1 MLTNC
6 WAIELNP
13 TKHIHVPNG
22 LCTQPLM
29 AFLEKKREMCN
40 ERSTEM
46 LRMSSLIRMFG
57 IAILVLLMGAA
68 AAVAQSNQ
76 DTGSVKIHVSPKQAY
91 VFVDGN
97 AIRDG
102 NQTIVLSPGKHMI
115 GVYNYG
121 YTPKMQSVDVV
132 AGQRTILHVAL
143 QQMGEKVKGPFGDIE
158 LKGHPRAAVLLNG
171 TTPSYFVGHVD
182 EFDNN
187 WIWHQWLLVKP
198 GDYQVTVTRK
208 GKTIWSG
215 SVNVKAGQR
224 KVVYLNHNGKIK
236 TKDFSRGLTLG
247 PQPRFDAGVA
257 SAMVPIAPVTAQLA
271 ASPDQTSCGQSASL
285 NWKTADAVNASITN
299 IGNVPITGDRTVD
312 PKQTT
317 TYELVA
323 KGPGGEVKQTA
334 TIDVNAQPTATLT
347 VSQPE
352 LRYHKIG
359 DKVVENGSA
368 VLNWTSDGT
377 KVTLQPLGSVAANG
391 SQTVEPVP
399 SQTSTGPVNQDV
411 TYTLH
416 VTDACGGTAVRTASL
431 HIIGSIDPPPPV
443 VLASLFYP
451 TNYPE
456 RRHSRIGLVASQE
469 RALAKAATTFKNNE
483 KYDAQN
489 IKLMV
494 VGHADVRGPASYNL
508 MLSKRRA
515 TLVKA
520 YLVSRG
526 IAADQIEIRADGKRH
541 ELTETQVQ
549 ELQSK
554 DKQSPPKWMMNRK
567 KATWLAYNR
576 RVDIILEPAGQ
587 ESAELYPNDAP
598 AVRILWERPQPSLKA
613 VELASR
619 LPHGSEVA
627 QVGNSGN

>member
-1 MLTNC
+1 
-6 WAIELNP
+6 
-13 TKHIHVPNG
+13 
-22 LCTQPLM
+22 
-29 AFLEKKREMCN
+29 
-40 ERSTEM
+40 
-46 LRMSSLIRMFG
+46 MS
-57 IAILVLLMGAA
+57 
-68 AAVAQSNQ
+68 
-76 DTGSVKIHVSPKQAY
+76 
-91 VFVDGN
+91 
-97 AIRDG
+97 
-102 NQTIVLSPGKHMI
+102 
-115 GVYNYG
+115 
-121 YTPKMQSVDVV
+121 
-132 AGQRTILHVAL
+132 
-143 QQMGEKVKGPFGDIE
+143 GPFGDIE

-171 TTPSYFVGHVD
+171 TTPAYFVGHVD

-187 WIWHQWLLVKP
+187 WLWHQWLLVRP
-198 GDYQVTVTRK
+198 GDYKVTVTRK
-208 GKTIWSG
+208 GETIWSG
-215 SVNVKAGQR
+215 PVNVKAGR
-224 KVVYLNHNGKIK
+224 REVVYLNDNGKVK
-236 TKDFSRGLTLG
+236 TKNFTRGLTLG

-271 ASPDQTSCGQSASL
+271 ASPDQTTCGQSATL
-285 NWKTADAVNASITN
+285 NWKTADAVNASISN

-317 TYELVA
+317 TYALVA

-352 LRYHKIG
+352 VRYHKIG
-359 DKVVENGSA
+359 DKVVEDDSA
-368 VLNWTSDGT
+368 VLSWTSDGT
-377 KVTLQPLGSVAANG
+377 KMTLQPLGSVAADG

-416 VTDACGGTAVRTASL
+416 VTDACGGTAIRTASL

-456 RRHSRIGLVASQE
+456 RRHSTIGLVASQE
-469 RALAKAATTFKNNE
+469 RDLARAATTYKNNE
-483 KYDAQN
+483 KYDTQSN
-489 IKLMV
+489 KLMV

-508 MLSKRRA
+508 TLSKRRA
-515 TLVKA
+515 NLVKA
-520 YLVSRG
+520 YLVSQG
-526 IAADQIEIRADGKRH
+526 IAADQIEVRADGKSH
-541 ELTETQVQ
+541 ELTEKQVQ
-549 ELQSK
+549 NLQAK
-554 DKQSPPKWMMNRK
+554 DKQSPPKWMTRRQK
-567 KATWLAYNR
+567 DTWLAYNR

-613 VELASR
+613 VESASK

-627 QVGNSGN
+627 QVSNSGN